1 MQNIANNI
9 KAKVA
14 DSLQQ
19 FGKRWTD
26 WCT

>member
-1 MQNIANNI
+1 MQIIGNNV

-14 DSLQQ
+14 DSQQ